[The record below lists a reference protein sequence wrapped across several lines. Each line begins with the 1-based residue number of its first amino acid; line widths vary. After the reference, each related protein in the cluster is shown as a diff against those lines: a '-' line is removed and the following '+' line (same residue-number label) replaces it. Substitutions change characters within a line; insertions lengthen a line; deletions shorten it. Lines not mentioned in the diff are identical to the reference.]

1 MPIYSSGH
9 YSNVLKYIRIWA
21 VPLKLVASTY
31 VIGQFYSLKNY
42 IRYIFFNGQKY
53 SNFSLYGN
61 SLLIVK
67 KSIIYYLLLFSIT
80 KTEKNKKGLLRVYD

>member
-67 KSIIYYLLLFSIT
+67 NQLFTIYYYSALPRPRKT
-80 KTEKNKKGLLRVYD
+80 KRDC